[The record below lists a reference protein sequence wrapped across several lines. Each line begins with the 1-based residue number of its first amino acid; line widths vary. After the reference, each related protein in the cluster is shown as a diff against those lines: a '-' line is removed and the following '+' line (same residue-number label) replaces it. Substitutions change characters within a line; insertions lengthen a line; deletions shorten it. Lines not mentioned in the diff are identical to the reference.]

1 MKRALILF
9 LIIEI
14 STYLI
19 KAFIDFDLFWISGME
34 TWKNYDRLW
43 FLYFMVLIPVL
54 WSWGDYKLRSNRK
67 DK

>member
-34 TWKNYDRLW
+34 TWKNYERAW
-43 FLYFMVLIPVL
+43 FLYFMVLIPL
-54 WSWGDYKLRSNRK
+54 FWSWGDYKLRSNR
-67 DK
+67 